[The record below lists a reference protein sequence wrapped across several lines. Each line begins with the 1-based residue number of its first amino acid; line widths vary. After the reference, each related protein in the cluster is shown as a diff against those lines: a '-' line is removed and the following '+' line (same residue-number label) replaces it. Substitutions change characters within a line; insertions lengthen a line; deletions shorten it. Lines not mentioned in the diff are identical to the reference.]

1 MPSILDWGKKKSYSP
16 EVDAKVARLNI
27 EIKEAREKAE
37 ELEKVVSQYTK
48 KLDNAFK
55 RENLFART
63 EKEYGHGKHSFIV
76 PPFFKY
82 SRDLA
87 EDMAFNAHFNKL
99 EKENIFKR
107 IGIGLRDALFVG
119 YGFLLD
125 LVELPGFIVALGGVN
140 AFKGVWNAATKGAE
154 QKAEDKYRAIHDK
167 LFAEELMYK
176 SRWNKLIDERNAI
189 VAEYEGRTKD
199 YEAFMQ
205 YRANEEAAEIEYA
218 KKAGLWKEEKAL
230 PDQPKEN
237 DEFFPERERVLDE
250 TQENIDDKVKE
261 NVTEKTPNREFDLV
275 GSPKSPKQENN
286 HDVKKN
292 RSKEDEDDLEF

>member
-27 EIKEAREKAE
+27 EIKEAGEKAE

-107 IGIGLRDALFVG
+107 IGIGIRDAFFVTT
-119 YGFLLD
+119 GFLVD
-125 LVELPGFIVALGGVN
+125 LIELPGFLVALGGVN

-176 SRWNKLIDERNAI
+176 SRMNKLIDERNAI

-205 YRANEEAAEIEYA
+205 YRANAEAAEIEHA
-218 KKAGLWKEEKAL
+218 KQAGIDLTGQNIAERENELKAKQEQVNNLTKEADKILSEEIKEEVVQEEQEEAEIANN
-230 PDQPKEN
+230 EN
-237 DEFFPERERVLDE
+237 EKL
-250 TQENIDDKVKE
+250 
-261 NVTEKTPNREFDLV
+261 NVEYEK
-275 GSPKSPKQENN
+275 
-286 HDVKKN
+286 
-292 RSKEDEDDLEF
+292 KEDDEKLSF